1 MPHLWKQVLH
11 HQDQLWVGEV
21 RMSVL
26 AKLANENL
34 KKKHTQETESD
45 EGTSVWCERAAER
58 ECQEE
63 EV

>member
-1 MPHLWKQVLH
+1 
-11 HQDQLWVGEV
+11 
-21 RMSVL
+21 MSML